1 MAHRAWRSGK
11 NRIPRILDLW
21 FAIFNPMPSAICFFE
36 GFFVRILL
44 VNPAPTGTLKA
55 TGVLFPPLGL
65 LYIAAYAEKEGHQVV
80 VRDLAVRKKKEEVD
94 FKNYDIVGISTDT
107 TRHRQ
112 ALQLARKAKASGC
125 TVAMGGPHPGYVDE
139 EILSTKRVDFIV
151 RGEGEVTF
159 SELVAVL
166 QKKNGQLDSIQGIS
180 FFSNGELVRTPARP
194 FIENLDSLPFPA
206 RHLLNMEDYRRTNFG
221 GRSITPLITSRG
233 CPYQCAFCASSH
245 FWGTRVRMRS
255 AESVLREIE
264 EIYYQYRFNAI
275 AFVDDTFNL
284 FPKRVIE
291 LCRGI
296 IERKLDL
303 WWWNLS
309 RIDLLLRNEEMVK
322 EMVRAGGKAVF
333 IGVESSNPRTLNELK
348 KGIDVG
354 DIIQTVEMLKRNG
367 LEIHASYILGGLHD
381 TAKTIHDTIRFAKQL
396 DTNVAQFAILTPY
409 PGTAVYEQVKGRIL
423 KWRSPW
429 SFFDMQHLVF
439 KHDHLSFIRMEW
451 LLLKAHLLYY
461 TRSKRAIQDIGHHI
475 KKHRLGIGTLFRF
488 LRDYFGG

>member
-1 MAHRAWRSGK
+1 MK
-11 NRIPRILDLW
+11 
-21 FAIFNPMPSAICFFE
+21 
-36 GFFVRILL
+36 ILL

-65 LYIAAYAEKEGHQVV
+65 LYIAAHAEKEGHQVA
-80 VRDLAVRKKKEEVD
+80 VRDLAVRRKKEDID
-94 FKNYDIVGISTDT
+94 FKKYDVVGISTDT

-112 ALQLARKAKASGC
+112 ALQLAGRAKASGC
-125 TVAMGGPHPGYVDE
+125 TVVMGGPHPGYVDE
-139 EILSTKRVDFIV
+139 EILSTRRVDFIV

-159 SELVAVL
+159 SALVAAL
-166 QKKNGQLDSIQGIS
+166 EKKNGQFDSIQGIS
-180 FFSNGELVRTPARP
+180 FRSNGGLVRTAPRP
-194 FIENLDSLPFPA
+194 FIENIDSLPLPA
-206 RHLLNMEDYRRTNFG
+206 RHLINMDDYRRTKFG
-221 GRSITPLITSRG
+221 GRDITPLITSRG

-245 FWGTRVRMRS
+245 FFGKKVRTRSV
-255 AESVLREIE
+255 ASVLNELE
-264 EIYYQYRFNAI
+264 EIYHRYHFNAV

-291 LCRGI
+291 ICHGI
-296 IERKLDL
+296 IEKKLDL
-303 WWWNLS
+303 WWWCLS

-322 EMVRAGGKAVF
+322 EMVRAGAKSVF
-333 IGVESSNPRTLNELK
+333 IGVESSSPRTLKELR
-348 KGIDVG
+348 KGIEVEETV
-354 DIIQTVEMLKRNG
+354 QTVEMLKRNG

-381 TAKTIHDTIRFAKQL
+381 TVEMIHKTIRFAKRL
-396 DTNVAQFAILTPY
+396 DTNVAQFSILTPY
-409 PGTAVYEQVKGRIL
+409 PGTAVYEEVKGRIF

-461 TRSKRAIQDIGHHI
+461 TRSKKAIQDIWHHI
-475 KKHRLGIGTLFRF
+475 KKHRLGAGTLFRF

>member
-1 MAHRAWRSGK
+1 MK
-11 NRIPRILDLW
+11 
-21 FAIFNPMPSAICFFE
+21 
-36 GFFVRILL
+36 ILL
-44 VNPAPTGTLKA
+44 INPAPTGTLKA

-65 LYIAAYAEKEGHQVV
+65 LYIAAYMEREGHQVT
-80 VRDLAVRKKKEEVD
+80 VRDLAIRKKKEDID
-94 FKNYDIVGISTDT
+94 FKKYNVVGISTDT

-112 ALQLARKAKASGC
+112 ALQLAKKAKTMDC
-125 TVAMGGPHPGYVDE
+125 TVVMGGPHPGYVDE
-139 EILSTKRVDFIV
+139 EILSTRKVDFIV

-159 SELVAVL
+159 SELVAAL
-166 QKKNGQLDSIQGIS
+166 QKKDRQLDSIQGIS
-180 FFSNGELVRTPARP
+180 FFSNGELVRTPPRP
-194 FIENLDSLPFPA
+194 FIENLDSLPLPA
-206 RHLLNMEDYRRTNFG
+206 RHLINMEDYRRTNFG
-221 GRSITPLITSRG
+221 GRSITPMITSRG

-245 FWGTRVRMRS
+245 FFGTRVRTRS
-255 AESVLREIE
+255 IETVLNEIE
-264 EIYYQYRFNAI
+264 EIYCQYHFNAI
-275 AFVDDTFNL
+275 AFLDDTFNL

-296 IERKLDL
+296 TARKFDL

-309 RIDLLLRNEEMVK
+309 RIDLLLRNEEMVQ
-322 EMVRAGGKAVF
+322 EMVRAGARAVF
-333 IGVESSNPRTLNELK
+333 IGVESSNPKTLEELR
-348 KGIDVG
+348 KGIDVKETV
-354 DIIQTVEMLKRNG
+354 QTVEMLKRKG

-381 TAKTIHDTIRFAKQL
+381 TVKTIHDTIRFAKRL

-409 PGTAVYEQVKGRIL
+409 PGTAIYQQVKDRIS

-461 TRSKRAIQDIGHHI
+461 TRSKKGIQDIWYHI
-475 KKHRLGIGTLFRF
+475 KKHRLGIQTLLRF

>member
-1 MAHRAWRSGK
+1 M
-11 NRIPRILDLW
+11 
-21 FAIFNPMPSAICFFE
+21 E
-36 GFFVRILL
+36 ILL
-44 VNPAPTGTLKA
+44 INPAPSGTLKA

-65 LYIAAYAEKEGHQVV
+65 LYIAAYAEKEGHQVA
-80 VRDLAVRKKKEEVD
+80 VRDLAIRKKKEDID
-94 FKNYDIVGISTDT
+94 FKKYDVVGISTDT

-112 ALQLARKAKASGC
+112 ALQLAKKAKASGC
-125 TVAMGGPHPGYVDE
+125 MVVMGGPHPSYADE
-139 EILSTKRVDFIV
+139 EILSTQRVDFIV

-159 SELVAVL
+159 SELVATL
-166 QKKNGQLDSIQGIS
+166 QKNDGTFHSVQGIS
-180 FFSNGELVRTPARP
+180 FFSNGQLVRTPPRP
-194 FIENLDSLPFPA
+194 FIENLDSLPLPA
-206 RHLLNMEDYRRTNFG
+206 RHLIHMDDYRRTKFG
-221 GRSITPLITSRG
+221 GRDITPLITSRG

-245 FWGTRVRMRS
+245 FWGTKMRMRS
-255 AESVLREIE
+255 VESVLKEIG
-264 EIYYQYRFNAI
+264 EIYDRYHFNAV
-275 AFVDDTFNL
+275 AFVDDTFNVS
-284 FPKRVIE
+284 PKRVME

-296 IERKLDL
+296 IDRKLDL

-333 IGVESSNPRTLNELK
+333 IGVESSNPKTLNELK
-348 KGIDVG
+348 KGIDVE
-354 DIIQTVEMLKRNG
+354 DIVQTVEMLKRNG
-367 LEIHASYILGGLHD
+367 VEIHASYILGGLHD
-381 TAKTIHDTIRFAKQL
+381 TVKTIHDTIRFAKTL

-409 PGTAVYEQVKGRIL
+409 PGTAVYEQVKDRIF

-461 TRSKRAIQDIGHHI
+461 TRSKKAIRDIWHHI
-475 KKHRLGIGTLFRF
+475 KKHRLGIGTLFHF

>member
-1 MAHRAWRSGK
+1 M
-11 NRIPRILDLW
+11 N
-21 FAIFNPMPSAICFFE
+21 
-36 GFFVRILL
+36 ILL
-44 VNPAPTGTLKA
+44 INPAPTGTLKA

-65 LYIAAYAEKEGHQVV
+65 LSIAAYMERERHQVV
-80 VRDLAVRKKKEEVD
+80 VRDLAIRKKKEDID
-94 FKNYDIVGISTDT
+94 FKKYDIVGISTDT

-112 ALQLARKAKASGC
+112 ALQLAKKAKTMGC
-125 TVAMGGPHPGYVDE
+125 TVVMGGPHPGYVDE
-139 EILSTKRVDFIV
+139 EILSTRKVDFIV

-159 SELVAVL
+159 SELVTAL
-166 QKKNGQLDSIQGIS
+166 RKKDGQLDSIQGIS
-180 FFSNGELVRTPARP
+180 FFSNGELVQTPPRP

-206 RHLLNMEDYRRTNFG
+206 RHLINMEDYRKTNFG

-233 CPYQCAFCASSH
+233 CPYQCSFCASSH
-245 FWGTRVRMRS
+245 FFGTRVRTRS
-255 AESVLREIE
+255 IESVLNEIE
-264 EIYYQYRFNAI
+264 EIYYRYHFNAI

-296 IERKLDL
+296 VARKLDL

-309 RIDLLLRNEEMVK
+309 RIDLLLRNEGMVQ
-322 EMVRAGGKAVF
+322 EMVRAGARAVF
-333 IGVESSNPRTLNELK
+333 IGVESSNPKTLEELR
-348 KGIDVG
+348 KGIEVKETV
-354 DIIQTVEMLKRNG
+354 QTVEMLKRNG

-381 TAKTIHDTIRFAKQL
+381 TVKTIHDTIRFAKRL

-409 PGTAVYEQVKGRIL
+409 PGTAVYEQVKGRIF

-461 TRSKRAIQDIGHHI
+461 TRSKRAMQDIWHHI
-475 KKHRLGIGTLFRF
+475 KKHRLGIGTLFHF